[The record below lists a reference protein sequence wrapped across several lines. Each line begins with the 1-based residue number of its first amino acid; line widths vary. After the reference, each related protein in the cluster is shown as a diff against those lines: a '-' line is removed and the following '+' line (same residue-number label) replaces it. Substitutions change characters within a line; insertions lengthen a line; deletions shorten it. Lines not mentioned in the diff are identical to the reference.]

1 MEFRNLTPF
10 PAIAFDGIDQHHQR
24 FHSVVMR
31 LTFAL
36 QDDGALSLAPVQTPL
51 AMTDEFYSEA
61 NRSSVRQESDLAPY
75 KPHTDV
81 IVIADACAPQGKP
94 SNLFGVALKI
104 NGAPTTPELP
114 PEPHGVNP
122 TYHASPERMAE
133 WREQC
138 ARLTAKA
145 LEGPV
150 VLRKVLLI
158 RGAREWRRRHPVTR
172 ALSLFTLPPW
182 KLTAPLPLTTL
193 PLRYEYAYGGE
204 NKILATEQAASRVDK
219 KYRLPGRVPQ
229 SGNPGAGDL
238 QEAIAHSVYEQ
249 NPVGRGFAN
258 YWYLHA
264 AKLAC
269 VPAPHIEVPSQ
280 PIGHLGKKYLPQ
292 GFGVVGR
299 SWRPRLGLA
308 GTYDQQWLDE
318 RHPDL
323 PADFDF
329 GYWNGAPA
337 DQQVTP
343 HMRGDEQI
351 SLVNLCPENAATQ
364 RDASGNTCLSFSLPG
379 HLPFVLVRFQD
390 GRIGELAAKLDT
402 LIIDAAADA
411 GDPEKRIAVV
421 CVWRATL
428 ATAPGVRVLEA
439 RMLTHDD
446 VARRNPCLLLPARTV
461 SSWPSACSP
470 TCARRR
476 WDRTWCRFP
485 TPSLRT

>member
-10 PAIAFDGIDQHHQR
+10 PAIAFDGIDQHDQR

-31 LTFAL
+31 LTFEV
-36 QDDGALSLAPVQTPL
+36 QDDGTLLLAPAQTPL
-51 AMTDEFYSEA
+51 AMTDEFYGEA

-94 SNLFGVALKI
+94 SKLFGVALKI
-104 NGAPTTPELP
+104 NGAPDLP
-114 PEPHGVNP
+114 PEPHGLNP

-145 LEGPV
+145 LEGPL

-158 RGAREWRRRHPVTR
+158 GGMREWRKRAPLTR
-172 ALSLFTLPPW
+172 ALTLFTLPKW

-204 NKILATEQAASRVDK
+204 NKILVNEQAASRVDK

-229 SGNPGAGDL
+229 PDNASAGDL

-249 NPVGRGFAN
+249 NPVGRGFAER
-258 YWYLHA
+258 WYLNA
-264 AKLAC
+264 ARLAC
-269 VPAPHIEVPSQ
+269 VPAPHIEAASQ
-280 PIGHLGKKYLPQ
+280 PIGRFGKECIPQ

-299 SWRPRLGLA
+299 GWQPRLGLA
-308 GTYDQQWLDE
+308 GTYDQQWQEE
-318 RHPDL
+318 RHPNL

-343 HMRGDEQI
+343 YLSGDEQI
-351 SLVNLCPENAATQ
+351 SLFNLCPESAGTVC
-364 RDASGNTCLSFSLPG
+364 DASGNTCLSFALPG
-379 HLPFVLVRFQD
+379 HLPFVLARFQD

-402 LIIDAAADA
+402 LIIDAAPDA
-411 GDPEKRIAVV
+411 SDPEKKIAVV
-421 CVWRATL
+421 CVWRATV

-439 RMLTHDD
+439 RMLTHAD
-446 VARRNPCLLLPARTV
+446 VTALRERAQNIKPPSPPRPTV
-461 SSWPSACSP
+461 VPRQESP
-470 TCARRR
+470 
-476 WDRTWCRFP
+476 P
-485 TPSLRT
+485 TV